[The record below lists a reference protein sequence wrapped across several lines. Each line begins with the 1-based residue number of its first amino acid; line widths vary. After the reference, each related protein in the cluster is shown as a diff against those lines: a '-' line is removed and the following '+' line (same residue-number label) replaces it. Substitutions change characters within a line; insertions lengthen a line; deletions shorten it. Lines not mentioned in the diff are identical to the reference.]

1 METRRFTLTISDSEG
16 HPRRGEVV
24 LAQRWQPQWDRSGP
38 ETGCAFLIVLLR
50 EPGPSLPQVSS
61 PGVAVCLPER
71 PLAAPATLREPAP
84 SYTVDGRR
92 PPEQAEEEFPSF
104 SNAELSSYARGRIVA
119 ATPLGVRSEQVFTLR
134 HAGPR
139 LALLAKALVEGPQES
154 TPERRRSWEPFLGVL
169 ASSLAAPDRPGV
181 EAADPAAAL
190 AKLRNLVAKAESALG
205 ACPPEASGSARRA
218 IERLLTL
225 AGDDGE
231 EPLAAVETLFGEPL
245 ALAEEVFFCRCLA
258 QDVDPALELATMRTY
273 LAAAVVPVA
282 AAELAMDRAVT
293 LEQLSSAVLF
303 MEPHR
308 LEGMRATFEYFRKRF
323 GAAYQEHHRRYWQAC
338 EQLLKERDEA
348 EGTARALA
356 RLNRIRELGKAV
368 GVNALAQYDD
378 LGKAPE
384 RCLLV
389 ETLADSLTQ
398 QSSCPL
404 CGVTLADE
412 APAERVRDVVRRL
425 QRALRQQQNR
435 LSSQAIRQILS
446 QQGGERIERFLKV
459 VQASDLRGLAEVLDD
474 ELVEFLRAL
483 LTPPPGAPLSPLERL
498 RQAYPVVSEESL
510 AAAVEEFRQ
519 LLEEALAAEKRAGRR
534 ARVSLDA
541 AEAPVSEE

>member
-1 METRRFTLTISDSEG
+1 MR
-16 HPRRGEVV
+16 
-24 LAQRWQPQWDRSGP
+24 A
-38 ETGCAFLIVLLR
+38 
-50 EPGPSLPQVSS
+50 
-61 PGVAVCLPER
+61 
-71 PLAAPATLREPAP
+71 
-84 SYTVDGRR
+84 Y
-92 PPEQAEEEFPSF
+92 
-104 SNAELSSYARGRIVA
+104 LS
-119 ATPLGVRSEQVFTLR
+119 
-134 HAGPR
+134 
-139 LALLAKALVEGPQES
+139 
-154 TPERRRSWEPFLGVL
+154 
-169 ASSLAAPDRPGV
+169 
-181 EAADPAAAL
+181 
-190 AKLRNLVAKAESALG
+190 
-205 ACPPEASGSARRA
+205 
-218 IERLLTL
+218 
-225 AGDDGE
+225 
-231 EPLAAVETLFGEPL
+231 
-245 ALAEEVFFCRCLA
+245 
-258 QDVDPALELATMRTY
+258 
-273 LAAAVVPVA
+273 AAVVPPA
-282 AAELAMDRAVT
+282 AAELAMDQAVT

-338 EQLLKERDEA
+338 EQLLKEREEA
-348 EGTARALA
+348 EATARALA
-356 RLNRIRELGKAV
+356 RLNRIRELGKAM
-368 GVNALAQYDD
+368 GVNALTQYDD
-378 LGKAPE
+378 LGKALE

-446 QQGGERIERFLKV
+446 QQEGERIERFLKV

-474 ELVEFLRAL
+474 DLVEFLRAL
-483 LTPPPGAPLSPLERL
+483 LTPPPGAPASLLERF